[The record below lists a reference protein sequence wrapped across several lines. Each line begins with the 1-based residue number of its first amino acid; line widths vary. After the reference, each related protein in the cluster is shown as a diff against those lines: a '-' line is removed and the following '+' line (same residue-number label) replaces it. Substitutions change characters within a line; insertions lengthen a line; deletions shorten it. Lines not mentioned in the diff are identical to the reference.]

1 MNLTLLNLLDFGL
14 TPTVAKQF
22 LAPLNEACA
31 RYEITTPHRVSGFM
45 GQCMVESQNFT
56 ALEENLNYRTPEVL
70 DRVFSAVRGT
80 DDAAALIKA
89 GPKAIANRVYAGRN
103 GNGDESSGDGWR
115 YRGRGVIQLTGR
127 ANYLAATSG
136 VGSQTPE
143 TLWTGYVDNP
153 DLVLQPGHACL
164 TAAWYWKRAGCN
176 EFADAMDWD
185 RCTRAVNGSG
195 MLHREKRAELSQH
208 VLKVLLG

>member
-14 TPTVAKQF
+14 TPTIAKQF
-22 LAPLNEACA
+22 LAPLDDACA
-31 RYEITTPHRVSGFM
+31 RYEITTPYRVAGFM

-56 ALEENLNYRTPEVL
+56 TLEENLNYRTPEVL
-70 DRVFSAVRGT
+70 DRVFSAVRGA

-103 GNGDESSGDGWR
+103 GNGNEASGDGWK

-127 ANYLAATSG
+127 ANYRAASDG
-136 VGSQTPE
+136 
-143 TLWTGYVDNP
+143 TGADYLGFP
-153 DLVLQPGHACL
+153 DDLLLPGHACL
-164 TAAWYWKRAGCN
+164 SAAWYWKRASCN

-185 RCTRAVNGSG
+185 RCTRAVNGPG